1 MIEKFQTLEIRC
13 RKSSKAWK
21 FFAVLFPMLGSL
33 AMAQGPG
40 SLSQGGF
47 FQAWWATQGIP
58 RQNLQAEWLFNN
70 NFLDTSGR
78 GNHLESLVNTA
89 TNGSVYFANLA
100 NSFARTQN
108 TNFLFQATEV
118 TVSFWAKADDANA
131 NWFFMWQT
139 TNVSANANRGGP
151 ELQFRPDLASNLY
164 FIQSFP
170 KGGATP
176 DATRHTNSVSTAIST
191 NWNHYVV
198 TKKFGASPVD
208 HQLYINNNFVLF
220 GIVGTTA
227 HTNMPQNPL
236 YIGNNEATA
245 IGRRYRG
252 FQGRWRVYD
261 RVLTA
266 AEIQQL
272 YNEGPP
278 P

>member
-1 MIEKFQTLEIRC
+1 MFQSLENRSL
-13 RKSSKAWK
+13 KSSNRWK

-33 AMAQGPG
+33 AIAQGPG
-40 SLSQGGF
+40 SQVGF
-47 FQAWWATQGIP
+47 FQAWWGKAIP
-58 RQNLQAEWLFNN
+58 RANLQAEWLFNN
-70 NFLDTSGR
+70 NFLDTSGK
-78 GNHLESLVNTA
+78 GNHLESLINTA

-108 TNFLFQATEV
+108 TNFLFGATEV

-139 TNVSANANRGGP
+139 TNAPAGINMGGP
-151 ELQFRPDLASNLY
+151 ELQWRPDVSPIRYNFLTY
-164 FIQSFP
+164 T
-170 KGGATP
+170 KGGASFDNTF
-176 DATRHTNSVSTAIST
+176 HTNAAFFAVHT
-191 NWNHYVV
+191 NWNHYLL
-198 TKKFGASPVD
+198 TKQFGASPRD
-208 HQLYINNNFVLF
+208 QYLYINGNFVSYTINAST
-220 GIVGTTA
+220 GP
-227 HTNMPQNPL
+227 TNMPQNPL
-236 YIGNNEATA
+236 YIGNNESPLA
-245 IGRRYRG
+245 GRRYRG

>member
-1 MIEKFQTLEIRC
+1 MFQSLENRSL
-13 RKSSKAWK
+13 KSSNRWK

-40 SLSQGGF
+40 SLTGF
-47 FQAWWATQGIP
+47 FQAWWGGQVLIP
-58 RQNLQAEWLFNN
+58 KENLQAEWLFNN
-70 NFLDTSGR
+70 NFLDTSGK

-131 NWFFMWQT
+131 NWFFMWQA
-139 TNVSANANRGGP
+139 TNAAVIANRGGP
-151 ELQFRPDLASNLY
+151 ELQFRPDTAANRYSVISY
-164 FIQSFP
+164 P
-170 KGGATP
+170 KGGASGDFTG
-176 DATRHTNSVSTAIST
+176 HTNSALPATHT
-191 NWNHYVV
+191 NWNHYLV

-208 HQLYINNNFVLF
+208 HQLYINNSFIPFGVLAT
-220 GIVGTTA
+220 VA

-236 YIGNNEATA
+236 YIGNNESTT

-266 AEIQQL
+266 FEIQQL